1 VKDRLVCKTRII
13 KEGGVFFI
21 EYQEERTFFE
31 KIFFVSQLWHTL
43 WETPKCEKIKMDNQ
57 WVDVQRLPGRQ
68 TFKHKWEVEDAA
80 QSMIGKTLYE
90 YKNPDSR
97 VVVNEFEAKGK

>member
-1 VKDRLVCKTRII
+1 
-13 KEGGVFFI
+13 
-21 EYQEERTFFE
+21 
-31 KIFFVSQLWHTL
+31 
-43 WETPKCEKIKMDNQ
+43 MDNQ